1 MSEEMIEGMSE
12 RGSEKD
18 GLGGRKGVSLK
29 GGKNLQR
36 ACRPIRDAS
45 VRFRLGSEE
54 VAIVARVLLRERGRK
69 GGREESPGKREAD
82 SPGGRGGSDGRKNKE
97 HDWSMIT

>member
-1 MSEEMIEGMSE
+1 
-12 RGSEKD
+12 
-18 GLGGRKGVSLK
+18 
-29 GGKNLQR
+29 
-36 ACRPIRDAS
+36 
-45 VRFRLGSEE
+45 

-69 GGREESPGKREAD
+69 GGREGSPGKREAD